1 MAETNDNKPKR
12 KKKKMSPNS
21 LANLI
26 SFADMTKE
34 DLAAVQLKGKQTQA
48 KKRREKMALQK
59 CMRTLLEMDVK
70 DDDKREMLKQM
81 GFEDDEM
88 SNYALVVASLLTGA
102 VNGNVLAVK
111 EIKEMSTELDSF
123 EESGTTASQQVVINI
138 NGVGNAYE
146 PNDDD
151 EQAIRDAEDDSDT
164 ADDDDDWGNEI
175 YGEDNEG

>member
-12 KKKKMSPNS
+12 KKRKMSPKS

-70 DDDKREMLKQM
+70 DDDKREMLKQL

-88 SNYALVVASLLTGA
+88 SNYALVVASLLTNA
-102 VNGNVLAVK
+102 VNGNVFAVK

-123 EESGTTASQQVVINI
+123 EESGTTASQVVINI
-138 NGVGNAYE
+138 NGVGDAYE
-146 PNDDD
+146 PNEDD
-151 EQAIRDAEDDSDT
+151 EKAIRDAEDDSDFD
-164 ADDDDDWGNEI
+164 DDDDDWGDEI
-175 YGEDNEG
+175 YGEDNEE